1 MRSPWGAGAPDK
13 AQSSAEL
20 IERRKSPLIFVHI
33 SQPPPPHSH
42 RHGQSGGQ
50 HSTGQASGRY
60 GPTLMQLELTPH
72 RIHVPEPWICPV
84 LPSPHPMQ
92 TNQPTN
98 PQAGCDATPG
108 RVLALDSQSMQL
120 PILASGHGG
129 STAIRPLGALCHL
142 PAADIVQRAPIQVR
156 PWLES

>member
-20 IERRKSPLIFVHI
+20 IERRKSPLIFVRI
-33 SQPPPPHSH
+33 SLPPPPHP
-42 RHGQSGGQ
+42 HGQSGGQ
-50 HSTGQASGRY
+50 HSTGQASGRS
-60 GPTLMQLELTPH
+60 GPTLRQLVLTPH

-98 PQAGCDATPG
+98 PQAGCEATPG
-108 RVLALDSQSMQL
+108 RILALDSQSMQF

-129 STAIRPLGALCHL
+129 STAIRPLGALCHC
-142 PAADIVQRAPIQVR
+142 PAADILQRAPIQVR
-156 PWLES
+156 PWFKS